1 MTNITSSMDIT
12 LVTLQNCPSDLT
24 VIHQIFDK
32 AAELGIDIDMI
43 SLAPSQSAMS
53 SLSFTMS
60 DHDLPKLLTFS
71 SHLHNELGVKTVIS
85 SGNSKIIVADE
96 AMKNQPGFASKIF
109 GAAATTAE
117 TEISLLVPAS
127 DHETTVSAI
136 EEVIA

>member
-43 SLAPSQSAMS
+43 SLAPSQSAM
-53 SLSFTMS
+53 
-60 DHDLPKLLTFS
+60 
-71 SHLHNELGVKTVIS
+71 
-85 SGNSKIIVADE
+85 
-96 AMKNQPGFASKIF
+96 F
-109 GAAATTAE
+109 GAAANAKTDIRMITTAE

>member
-1 MTNITSSMDIT
+1 M
-12 LVTLQNCPSDLT
+12 
-24 VIHQIFDK
+24 
-32 AAELGIDIDMI
+32 
-43 SLAPSQSAMS
+43 
-53 SLSFTMS
+53 
-60 DHDLPKLLTFS
+60 TFS

-109 GAAATTAE
+109 GAAANAKTDIRMITTAE